1 MRKLLFLLLF
11 APLALKAQTPEAGE
25 LFQIR
30 SVTTIEMNDIDSPV
44 EGTFIYNS
52 DEKTI
57 FFFDGTSWKPSSI
70 SSTIIL
76 NREGGNN
83 ILPTATNTYFDFP
96 INSSHVQVNQGST
109 YSVTGNGEIQIN
121 EDGVYQLSASLSST
135 NLPAGGTKF
144 ILGVF
149 LNGNLIGYL
158 SRGFVNLPSRDFWGT
173 SGTLSYVFS
182 AQDRVRFR
190 YVLNANGA
198 TLNAAF
204 INASITKL

>member
-11 APLALKAQTPEAGE
+11 VPLAVKAQTPEAGE

-30 SVTTIEMNDIDSPV
+30 SVTTSEMNNIDSPV

-52 DEKTI
+52 DEKVI
-57 FFFDGTSWKPSSI
+57 FFFDGNSWKPNRV

-109 YSVTGNGEIQIN
+109 YSVTGNGEIRIN
-121 EDGVYQLSASLSST
+121 EDGIYQLSASLSTS
-135 NLPAGGTKF
+135 NLPAGNTKF

-149 LNGNLIGYL
+149 LNGTLIGYL
-158 SRGFVNLPSRDFWGT
+158 SRGFVTLPGRDFWGA
-173 SGTLSYVFS
+173 SGTLSYVLS
-182 AQDRVRFR
+182 AEDRVRFR
-190 YVLNANGA
+190 YVLNAGGA
-198 TLNAAF
+198 TLNAVF
-204 INASITKL
+204 VNASITKL